1 MLQAKQTT
9 SCSIKMFNCKN
20 SCICPDFAQGA
31 QSAQGSVC
39 EKSCREQYTLI
50 NLRKM
55 NFECN

>member
-9 SCSIKMFNCKN
+9 SGSIKMFNCKN

-39 EKSCREQYTLI
+39 E
-50 NLRKM
+50 
-55 NFECN
+55 